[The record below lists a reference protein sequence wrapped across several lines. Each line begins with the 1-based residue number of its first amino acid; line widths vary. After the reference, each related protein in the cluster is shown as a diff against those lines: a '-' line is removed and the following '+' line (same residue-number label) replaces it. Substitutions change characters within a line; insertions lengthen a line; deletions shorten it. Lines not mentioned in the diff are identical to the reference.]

1 MSLPLYMDHHVNAA
15 ITAGL
20 RQRGVDVRTAWEDG
34 HSRQADD
41 ELLARATELG
51 RILFTFD
58 HDLLEIAAEWQ
69 TTGRRFSG
77 LIFARSRGVSI
88 GETIRDLELVVQ
100 TLSAT
105 EIENTVVWIPL

>member
-1 MSLPLYMDHHVNAA
+1 MSLLLYMDHHVNAA

-20 RQRGVDVRTAWEDG
+20 RQRGVDVGTAWEDG
-34 HSRQADD
+34 YSRRPDD

-58 HDLLEIAAEWQ
+58 NDLLEIAAEWQ
-69 TTGRRFSG
+69 TTERRFSG

-88 GETIRDLELVVQ
+88 GEMICNLELIVQ
-100 TLSAT
+100 TISAA